1 MHLLK
6 EGTVLFAFY
15 CERPLDLL
23 SQCLLSVGRFF
34 FLLDSKMAASGGEGE
49 HEWTAAVRPLLSASY
64 TAFETK
70 ELPQLIG
77 SIINR

>member
-1 MHLLK
+1 MS
-6 EGTVLFAFY
+6 AP
-15 CERPLDLL
+15 CDLL
-23 SQCLLSVGRFF
+23 SINNFSFQWQFF
-34 FLLDSKMAASGGEGE
+34 SPHYFKMASSGEDGE

-70 ELPQLIG
+70 ELPQLVG